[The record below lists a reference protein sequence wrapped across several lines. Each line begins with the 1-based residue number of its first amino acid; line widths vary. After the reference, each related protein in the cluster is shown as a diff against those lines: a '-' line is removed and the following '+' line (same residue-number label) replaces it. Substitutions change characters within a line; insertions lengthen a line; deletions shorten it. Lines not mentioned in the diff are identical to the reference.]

1 LDSSRRTQH
10 LISEV
15 LELLRELS
23 YEAQRQ
29 DKTIDEL
36 QARVAALERKEA
48 EDAPLRP
55 ERGRVHEP

>member
-10 LISEV
+10 LISGV

-29 DKTIDEL
+29 DKTIAEL
-36 QARVAALERKEA
+36 QARVAALEKKEA
-48 EDAPLRP
+48 EDPPLRP
-55 ERGRVHEP
+55 EHGTVPER

>member
-29 DKTIDEL
+29 DKTIDQLE
-36 QARVAALERKEA
+36 ARVAALEKEA

-55 ERGRVHEP
+55 ERGTVHER

>member
-29 DKTIDEL
+29 DKTIDQL
-36 QARVAALERKEA
+36 QARVAALEKEA
-48 EDAPLRP
+48 EDPPLRP
-55 ERGRVHEP
+55 ERGTVHER